1 MQTLKIGAVGYG
13 YWGPNLIRNFVELPN
28 SELFAVADLDLER
41 LSHVQER
48 YPQIKLITA
57 DYTELFDIGLDAVV
71 VATPP
76 HTHYR
81 IVRDCL
87 EHGLHVLVEKP
98 LTLDSEEGCELIK
111 IAEANQRVLMVGH
124 TFEYNPAVRALKQMI
139 DSGELGEIQYIDAV
153 RVSLGLFNSHLN
165 VIWDLA
171 PHDIS
176 ILLHLLGDM
185 PLSIAAQG
193 TACVQ
198 EGIEDV
204 AYMTMRFPNNV
215 LAHIRMSWL
224 DPCKTRR
231 ITVVGSKKMVI
242 YDDVEPQEKLKVYD
256 KGVKA
261 IRHTDTYGEWQ
272 FAYHYGD
279 IVSPYIRFEE
289 PLRMECSHFLD
300 SILSGTRPLTDGYNG
315 LRVVEIVEVA
325 QNSLRNGG
333 GAHEF
338 KPHFT
343 MNGTSNGHQNGASHM
358 STAPVLEVA
367 GVMT

>member
-1 MQTLKIGAVGYG
+1 MQTLKVGAIGYG
-13 YWGPNLIRNFVELPN
+13 YWGPNLIRNFVELPG
-28 SELFAVADLDLER
+28 SELHAVADLDEGR
-41 LSHVQER
+41 LAHVRER
-48 YPQIKLITA
+48 YPQIQITTNN
-57 DYTELFDIGLDAVV
+57 YKELFESELDAVV

-98 LTLDSEEGCELIK
+98 LTLDSHEGCELIR
-111 IAEANQRVLMVGH
+111 IAEANNRLLMVGH
-124 TFEYNPAVRALKQMI
+124 TFEYNPAVRALKEMI

-176 ILLHLLGDM
+176 ILLHLLGEM
-185 PLSIAAQG
+185 PTGVAAQG

-204 AYMTMRFPNNV
+204 AYMTMRFSNNI

-261 IRHTDTYGEWQ
+261 LRHTDTFGEFQ

-279 IVSPYIRFEE
+279 IVTPYIRFDE
-289 PLRMECSHFLD
+289 PLRIECGHFLEC
-300 SILSGTRPLTDGYNG
+300 IREGKRPLTDGYNG
-315 LRVVEIVEVA
+315 LRVVEVVEAA
-325 QNSLRNGG
+325 QKSLENGG
-333 GAHEF
+333 GMQEF
-338 KPHFT
+338 HPHFT
-343 MNGTSNGHQNGASHM
+343 INGKVNNGRVNGKLNGTSH
-358 STAPVLEVA
+358 STILQPVLA
-367 GVMT
+367 